1 MRRYAGLLVVL
12 AALALWAWRQHAPA
26 PAGHAPPAATVPA
39 PPQRA
44 PDSAPAE
51 SDDARWPAYLPPE
64 ALDTLQRI
72 ARRGPFVHRQDGAVF
87 QNRERLLP
95 PRSRGYYHEYTV
107 ETPGSQDRGARR
119 IIAGGDPPAEFFY
132 SDDHYRSF
140 HRFTAGRATR

>member
-1 MRRYAGLLVVL
+1 MRRYAWLLVVL

-26 PAGHAPPAATVPA
+26 PAVHAPPAAAVTI
-39 PPQRA
+39 PPPRA
-44 PDSAPAE
+44 PDPAPAE
-51 SDDARWPAYLPPE
+51 SDAARWPAYLPPE
-64 ALDTLQRI
+64 AIDTLRRI
-72 ARRGPFVHRQDGAVF
+72 AQRGPFAHRQDGEVF

-95 PRSRGYYHEYTV
+95 PQPRGYYREYTV

-140 HRFTAGRATR
+140 RRFTASGATR